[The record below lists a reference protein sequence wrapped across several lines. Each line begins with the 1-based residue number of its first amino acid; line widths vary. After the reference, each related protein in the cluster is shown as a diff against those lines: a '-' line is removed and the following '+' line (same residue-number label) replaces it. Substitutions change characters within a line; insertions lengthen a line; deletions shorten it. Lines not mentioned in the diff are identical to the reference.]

1 MILHSMIIALDIAI
15 LPPQAIS
22 QRAIELSAALPE
34 TESKGLR
41 LGGDILPHV
50 TLTQQFM
57 QAEDLDAALDRAGA
71 VLAGFGPL
79 PLKVTGPARGD
90 SSVWMAIALTPSLIE
105 LHRRLMDELR
115 PFERPDGT
123 ATAFVDEDARP
134 GDVAWVAGF
143 RRTSSY
149 EAFTPHITLGHASD
163 LPAVEPLA
171 FDAATVAACHLGKF
185 CTCRRVLRTWAL

>member
-1 MILHSMIIALDIAI
+1 MLIALDIAI
-15 LPPQAIS
+15 LPPPVIS
-22 QRAIELSAALPE
+22 LRAIELSAGLPE
-34 TESKGLR
+34 KESKGLR
-41 LGGDILPHV
+41 LGGDVLPHV
-50 TLTQQFM
+50 TLTQQFISTR
-57 QAEDLDAALDRAGA
+57 DLDAALDRAGA

-79 PLKVTGPARGD
+79 PLNVTGPGRGE
-90 SSVWMAIALTPSLIE
+90 SAAWMTIGATPFLIE

-123 ATAFVDEDARP
+123 VAAFVDGDARP

-143 RRTSSY
+143 RRTAGY
-149 EAFTPHITLGHASD
+149 GAFTPHITVGHASH

-171 FDAATVAACHLGKF
+171 FDAATVAACHLGRF